1 MQYDSFGDS
10 DMVFPREQKLLSAAS
25 RVSVS
30 VEEHGVSVSVI
41 EHVSVQGTWEI
52 CQWGTWVLGY
62 TAITAIKG
70 VCPFNISPGNCHL
83 VADAQGFVN
92 PQLKLGGRELLLL
105 AGCFSWL
112 YCPIASLDYPS
123 SLVLYLTESL
133 P

>member
-92 PQLKLGGRELLLL
+92 PQLKLGGGSCCCWLAASPGCTALLLL
-105 AGCFSWL
+105 SII
-112 YCPIASLDYPS
+112 P
-123 SLVLYLTESL
+123 L